1 MRSVLLIELDY
12 TRKSQCYLVLM
23 VSNLLPGLYINSLA
37 LQAVVDRWTTM
48 SNETSQ
54 TNNQTQN
61 GQSGSGTSNS
71 NSTWFQTLNELY
83 RVNEHYIQEVIDSS
97 RKILQTVLEG
107 LVPEGRLRH
116 APIRTF
122 FRILSGMIFILKVR
136 CSLSTVHIIILTF
149 LRPSHLVPEKMM

>member
-1 MRSVLLIELDY
+1 M
-12 TRKSQCYLVLM
+12 KA
-23 VSNLLPGLYINSLA
+23 GLYINSLA

-48 SNETSQ
+48 SNESAQ

-61 GQSGSGTSNS
+61 GQPGSGPSNS
-71 NSTWFQTLNELY
+71 SSSWFQTLNELY

-122 FRILSGMIFILKVR
+122 FRILSGMIFILKVW
-136 CSLSTVHIIILTF
+136 SLMET
-149 LRPSHLVPEKMM
+149 RQA

>member
-1 MRSVLLIELDY
+1 ME
-12 TRKSQCYLVLM
+12 
-23 VSNLLPGLYINSLA
+23 PGLYINSLA

-48 SNETSQ
+48 SNESAQ
-54 TNNQTQN
+54 SHNQTQN
-61 GQSGSGTSNS
+61 GQTGSGPSN
-71 NSTWFQTLNELY
+71 NSSSWFQTLNELY

-122 FRILSGMIFILKVR
+122 FRILSGMIFILKVW
-136 CSLSTVHIIILTF
+136 SLAEIPASIILT
-149 LRPSHLVPEKMM
+149 SS

>member
-1 MRSVLLIELDY
+1 
-12 TRKSQCYLVLM
+12 
-23 VSNLLPGLYINSLA
+23 
-37 LQAVVDRWTTM
+37 M
-48 SNETSQ
+48 SNESAQ
-54 TNNQTQN
+54 SHNQTQN
-61 GQSGSGTSNS
+61 GQTGSGLSNGS
-71 NSTWFQTLNELY
+71 SSWFQTLNELY

-136 CSLSTVHIIILTF
+136 PLTGYPSKHNTNLHHRLSHWVLGKTMYEF
-149 LRPSHLVPEKMM
+149 P

>member
-1 MRSVLLIELDY
+1 MES
-12 TRKSQCYLVLM
+12 
-23 VSNLLPGLYINSLA
+23 GLYINSLA

-48 SNETSQ
+48 SNESAQ
-54 TNNQTQN
+54 SHSQTQN
-61 GQSGSGTSNS
+61 GQPALGSSNS
-71 NSTWFQTLNELY
+71 SNSWFQTLNELY

-97 RKILQTVLEG
+97 RKILQTVLDG

-136 CSLSTVHIIILTF
+136 SLAATSAGIILT
-149 LRPSHLVPEKMM
+149 SHRLSHWELEKTMCESP

>member
-1 MRSVLLIELDY
+1 MW
-12 TRKSQCYLVLM
+12 K
-23 VSNLLPGLYINSLA
+23 PGLYINSLA

-48 SNETSQ
+48 SNESAQ
-54 TNNQTQN
+54 SHNHTQN
-61 GQSGSGTSNS
+61 GQTGSGPSN
-71 NSTWFQTLNELY
+71 NSSSWFQTLNELY

-122 FRILSGMIFILKVR
+122 FRILSGMIFILKVW
-136 CSLSTVHIIILTF
+136 SLAEIPASIILT
-149 LRPSHLVPEKMM
+149 SS